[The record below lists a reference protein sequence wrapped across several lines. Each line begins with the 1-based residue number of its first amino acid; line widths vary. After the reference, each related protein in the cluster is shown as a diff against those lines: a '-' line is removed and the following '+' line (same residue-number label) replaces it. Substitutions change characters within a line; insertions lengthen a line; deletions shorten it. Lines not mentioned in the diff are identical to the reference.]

1 MSCHVAS
8 ALRTYIATVGVGGV
22 EEGRGVERGG
32 VERNEQKI
40 EMNRREK

>member
-22 EEGRGVERGG
+22 EEGRGVER
-32 VERNEQKI
+32 NEQRI
-40 EMNRREK
+40 EMNRKEK